1 MLGETVGAFVAG
13 VVVGW
18 VGRGMSQEPRE
29 EMVRSVATGMRVVA
43 STRRWI
49 TERVE
54 WVEDVVAEGQARYEA
69 SLEGAAAPRVASA
82 EESATP

>member
-54 WVEDVVAEGQARYEA
+54 WVEDVVAEGQARYES
-69 SLEGAAAPRVASA
+69 SLAEETAAPRAPA